1 MPTGKAKPKRKSITR
16 NSVRSTR
23 LFKASARSRITNGS
37 TILAN
42 VDGRT
47 FWVRRFRDL
56 NSLLL
61 SDQGGDDNVTEPRRM
76 LVRRAACLAVELERR
91 EAVIAETG
99 EATDAQIEVY
109 GRTANTLR
117 RLLQT
122 LGLERRARDVTP
134 TLQSYLATHYPSE
147 EPSVESEA
155 GSTE

>member
-1 MPTGKAKPKRKSITR
+1 
-16 NSVRSTR
+16 
-23 LFKASARSRITNGS
+23 
-37 TILAN
+37 
-42 VDGRT
+42 
-47 FWVRRFRDL
+47 
-56 NSLLL
+56 
-61 SDQGGDDNVTEPRRM
+61 M

-147 EPSVESEA
+147 EPFVESSEE
-155 GSTE
+155 STE

>member
-1 MPTGKAKPKRKSITR
+1 
-16 NSVRSTR
+16 
-23 LFKASARSRITNGS
+23 
-37 TILAN
+37 

-122 LGLERRARDVTP
+122 LGLERRARDITP
-134 TLQSYLATHYPSE
+134 SLTEYIAENYGTPSA
-147 EPSVESEA
+147 ESEA